1 MDQILVLFLR
11 NNFIIVLEEVSGSV
25 TDETEV

>member
-1 MDQILVLFLR
+1 MDQILVLFLHK
-11 NNFIIVLEEVSGSV
+11 NFIIVLEEVSGGV